1 MGTEGQIPGHPHSRR
16 ELCAPGQ
23 QLYADALRTGRI
35 PRTEVEQAPCLIDL
49 ALVHADPDDPEWL
62 RPLPP
67 TVALGHLVHPIE
79 QEIQERRRIAIGL
92 TETFA
97 PSSPWRPRTGRL
109 QRHHRA
115 GRAGAH
121 QHHPRPGRRG
131 MLRGTAHGAAGQW
144 P

>member
-67 TVALGHLVHPIE
+67 TVALGSV
-79 QEIQERRRIAIGL
+79 
-92 TETFA
+92 FK
-97 PSSPWRPRTGRL
+97 
-109 QRHHRA
+109 
-115 GRAGAH
+115 
-121 QHHPRPGRRG
+121 
-131 MLRGTAHGAAGQW
+131 
-144 P
+144 